1 MMRNFIF
8 CAIGAVSVYAL
19 TGCTEKYTIQRDYFI
34 YNQIDTT
41 LTVNFSLEGVDQSVT
56 ISKQGKSLI
65 YHQEIE
71 SSNRNIPDERET
83 DDVSDVQL
91 RWEDQVHQLDE
102 ETWYFGVPRTGHIV
116 YSVAVDSIL
125 LGLKTPSE

>member
-71 SSNRNIPDERET
+71 SSNRNIPDKRET

-102 ETWYFGVPRTGHIV
+102 ETWYLEYQEQVTLYIQW
-116 YSVAVDSIL
+116 L
-125 LGLKTPSE
+125 